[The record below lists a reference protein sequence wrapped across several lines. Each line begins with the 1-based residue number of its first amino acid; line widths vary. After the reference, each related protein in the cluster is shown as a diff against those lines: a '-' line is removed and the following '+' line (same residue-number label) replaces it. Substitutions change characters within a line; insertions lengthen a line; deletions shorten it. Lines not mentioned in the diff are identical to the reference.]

1 VIDTMAASPAERL
14 TASRE
19 RLRQALRDTAAARSG
34 HAGQGSGA
42 SWLNTLKAIP
52 GVGIVVEALQA
63 WWKQHPLHVT
73 GTVVSEALQAAVRP
87 LAQRHPLGLMVAALL
102 VGGLLVS
109 SRPWRWILTP
119 TLLAGLLPQLLAK
132 AVALVPAQSWLAAL
146 DALAQGRKDP
156 VAPSRHDAGPAEPP
170 RQQQTH

>member
-1 VIDTMAASPAERL
+1 MTDSTSSTPAERL

-19 RLRQALRDTAAARSG
+19 RLRQALREAAAARSG
-34 HAGQGSGA
+34 DAGPGNAA
-42 SWLNTLKAIP
+42 SWLAALTSVP
-52 GVGIVVEALQA
+52 GARIVVAAVQA

-87 LAQRHPLGLMVAALL
+87 LAQRHPLGLVVGALL
-102 VGGLLVS
+102 VGSLLVS

-132 AVALVPAQSWLAAL
+132 AVALVPAHSWLSAL
-146 DALAQGRKDP
+146 DALTPSRKDAA
-156 VAPSRHDAGPAEPP
+156 APQRHGQASPAPP
-170 RQQQTH
+170 QQQTH